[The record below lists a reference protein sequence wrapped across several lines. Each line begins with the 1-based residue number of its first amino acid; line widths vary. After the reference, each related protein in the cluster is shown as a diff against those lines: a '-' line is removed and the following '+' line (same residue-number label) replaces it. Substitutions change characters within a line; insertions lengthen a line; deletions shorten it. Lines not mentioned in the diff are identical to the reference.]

1 MSSTLQQFSHHAICV
16 IVALVR
22 FNYCCVSMQ
31 LLDTIDVSP
40 EEMAAFF
47 EKPSYE
53 PAAAGG
59 KTLPGAAASMLDSDA
74 K

>member
-1 MSSTLQQFSHHAICV
+1 MAQIMQCAPLLLSFASTTA
-16 IVALVR
+16 
-22 FNYCCVSMQ
+22 VSLQ

-47 EKPSYE
+47 EKPSYA

-59 KTLPGAAASMLDSDA
+59 NTLPGAAASMLDSDA